1 MTLHPNIL
9 LAIYCSLEGYFTWI
23 YYVSCCFDYIHNNI
37 STFIYSFHGKDISYY
52 AVAGSLTF
60 IHESYNFQLAI
71 AYIIIM

>member
-1 MTLHPNIL
+1 MYPVVLT
-9 LAIYCSLEGYFTWI
+9 IY
-23 YYVSCCFDYIHNNI
+23 I
-37 STFIYSFHGKDISYY
+37 STFIYSFHGKDISY